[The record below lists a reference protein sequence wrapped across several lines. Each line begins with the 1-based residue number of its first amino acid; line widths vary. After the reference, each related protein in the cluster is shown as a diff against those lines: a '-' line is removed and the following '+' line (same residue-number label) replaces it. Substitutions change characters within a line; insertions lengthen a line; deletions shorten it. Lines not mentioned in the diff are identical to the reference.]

1 MTLLSDKEMI
11 RDSCITNVTKI
22 VLQNYKKNPWSC
34 QAGTAGTTYRGT
46 VPSVSHMAD
55 KNNSYNI
62 LEEVEQYILKVLN
75 IGRTLVVEIRAINY
89 LLYR

>member
-1 MTLLSDKEMI
+1 MK
-11 RDSCITNVTKI
+11 NVFS
-22 VLQNYKKNPWSC
+22 W
-34 QAGTAGTTYRGT
+34 A
-46 VPSVSHMAD
+46 VSHMAD

>member
-55 KNNSYNI
+55 MCQSFQSKAGHHYGRKA
-62 LEEVEQYILKVLN
+62 EQ
-75 IGRTLVVEIRAINY
+75 RTAHGHDQEARERSVQAH
-89 LLYR
+89 